1 MFVVLVQ
8 LLSFQHEELADEA
21 AQARYSDLVVKCLIK
36 VSKTVGHM
44 LTVDEDTD
52 TVVTVRQCIL
62 FTCLSPSCTT
72 CTAWVRL
79 SGMPSRYWTCPAS

>member
-21 AQARYSDLVVKCLIK
+21 ARARYSDLVVKCLIK

-44 LTVDEDTD
+44 LTVDEDTG
-52 TVVTVRQCIL
+52 TVVTVT
-62 FTCLSPSCTT
+62 FPSYPML
-72 CTAWVRL
+72 TALHPGPR
-79 SGMPSRYWTCPAS
+79 